1 MRIKGK
7 IVSVEDRT
15 YKYEVGQVVDEVV
28 ILDKIIIKKKNYEKA
43 YKLKCLECC
52 YEFERLEYTIKNNK
66 CKCPC
71 CANQVLVKGVNDLAT
86 KHPSIAKLLKN
97 KEDAFNHCSGRSRVW
112 FTCPNCNYDKY
123 DVILTVI
130 QRGLCC
136 PVCRNTD
143 SFAERFVS
151 SLLKQCKLD
160 FMREKKFEWSQ
171 DKRYDFYL
179 PSYNMII
186 ETHGE
191 QHFVQSNRG
200 RRSLEEEQENDRIKY
215 ENAIDNGIE
224 HYVVIDS
231 RIRESLKDNLVN
243 SKLSDIINWEDVDF
257 QSILEEVESSDLQ
270 KVVELYKKTNGE
282 LPKKKMAE
290 ELELSGE
297 TVSTLLH
304 RANQFGLID
313 YKGIMPFREKSSIKV
328 KVVIVETGEEKIFSS
343 KGECSRTLKVAEST
357 ITKKMDTNEVHR
369 DKYIFY
375 SVK

>member
-7 IVSVEDRT
+7 IVSIEDRI
-15 YKYEVGQVVDEVV
+15 YKYEVGQIVDEVV
-28 ILDKIIIKKKNYEKA
+28 ILDKTIIKRKHCEKA
-43 YKLKCLECC
+43 YKMRCIKCNYT
-52 YEFERLEYTIKNNK
+52 YERMEYTIKNDK

-71 CANQVLVKGVNDLAT
+71 CANQVLVTGVNDLAT
-86 KHPSIAKLLKN
+86 THPHIAKILKN
-97 KEDAFNHCSGRSRVW
+97 KEEGYVNTSGTKKLW
-112 FTCPNCNYDKY
+112 FTCPSCGCDKH
-123 DVILTVI
+123 DKILKVITV
-130 QRGLCC
+130 GLRC
-136 PVCRNTD
+136 PVCRSTD
-143 SFAERFVS
+143 SFAERFIS
-151 SLLKQCKLD
+151 SLLKQCKIG

-171 DKRYDFYL
+171 GRRYDFYL
-179 PSYNMII
+179 PNHGTII

-191 QHFVQSNRG
+191 QHYKQSNRG
-200 RRSLEEEQENDRIKY
+200 RSLKEEQENDRIKY
-215 ENAIDNGIE
+215 ENAIENGIE

-231 RIRESLKDNLVN
+231 RIRENLKDNLVN
-243 SKLSDIINWEDVDF
+243 SILSVIINWEEVDF
-257 QSILEEVESSDLQ
+257 QSILDEVESSDLQ
-270 KVVELYKKTNGE
+270 RVVELYKKTNGE

-290 ELELSGE
+290 KLDLSGE

-328 KVVIVETGEEKIFSS
+328 KVVFVETDEEKIFSS

-357 ITKKMDTNEVHR
+357 ITKKMDTNEIHR